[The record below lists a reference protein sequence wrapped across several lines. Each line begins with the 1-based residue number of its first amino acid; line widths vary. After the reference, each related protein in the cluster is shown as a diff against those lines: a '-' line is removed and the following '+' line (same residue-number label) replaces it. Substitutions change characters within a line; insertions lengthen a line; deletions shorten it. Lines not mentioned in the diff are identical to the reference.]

1 MKHDPP
7 PSKAT
12 MTAFQYKIDLS
23 IVFCLFF
30 FLISHFFPFIHK
42 HICKLYIIKFKKMLK
57 LRYTEHLSGMNCIIR
72 KNKIN
77 RISCT

>member
-23 IVFCLFF
+23 IVFYIF
-30 FLISHFFPFIHK
+30 FLISDFFLFRHK
-42 HICKLYIIKFKKMLK
+42 LICKLYIIKLKKMLK
-57 LRYTEHLSGMNCIIR
+57 LRYTEHLSGMNYII
-72 KNKIN
+72 
-77 RISCT
+77 

>member
-23 IVFCLFF
+23 IVFCLFV

-57 LRYTEHLSGMNCIIR
+57 LRYTEHLSGMNYIIR
-72 KNKIN
+72 KTK
-77 RISCT
+77 

>member
-23 IVFCLFF
+23 IVLYIF
-30 FLISHFFPFIHK
+30 FLISHFFLFRHK
-42 HICKLYIIKFKKMLK
+42 HICKLYIIKLKKMLK
-57 LRYTEHLSGMNCIIR
+57 LRYTEHLSGMNYIIR
-72 KNKIN
+72 KTK
-77 RISCT
+77 